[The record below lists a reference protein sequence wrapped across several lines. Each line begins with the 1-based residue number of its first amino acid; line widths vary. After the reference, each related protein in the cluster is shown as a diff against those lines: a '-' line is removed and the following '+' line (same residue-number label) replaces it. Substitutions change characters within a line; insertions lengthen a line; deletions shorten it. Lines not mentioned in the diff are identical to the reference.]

1 MQSINCSCDSIEFS
15 PQISGSKL
23 TFSRLAAI
31 VLRIANESNC
41 ACLKLSNEM
50 KGPLIGI
57 ELALP
62 PCNGFHGRITKMAA
76 TTLNQRIAGFQIEEQ
91 TEAVAAADRIAQ
103 NTLLSELPGA
113 AFAVLT
119 LAYIVLSFAHLA

>member
-1 MQSINCSCDSIEFS
+1 
-15 PQISGSKL
+15 
-23 TFSRLAAI
+23 
-31 VLRIANESNC
+31 
-41 ACLKLSNEM
+41 
-50 KGPLIGI
+50 
-57 ELALP
+57 
-62 PCNGFHGRITKMAA
+62 MAA

>member
-1 MQSINCSCDSIEFS
+1 
-15 PQISGSKL
+15 
-23 TFSRLAAI
+23 
-31 VLRIANESNC
+31 
-41 ACLKLSNEM
+41 M
-50 KGPLIGI
+50 KGPVVGI
-57 ELALP
+57 QLALP
-62 PCNGFHGRITKMAA
+62 PVTDLDGRIRKMAA
-76 TTLNQRIAGFQIEEQ
+76 TTLNQTRLAGFQIEEQ